1 MNLEESGGAGKSLTL
16 PMIEIRHVAK
26 DTRAAYDAIY
36 AGRGIRQPDEVW
48 DGLLDLLDVERGMT
62 LLDVAGG
69 EGGLARRATERGLIG
84 HVADLS
90 ARAVAVA
97 GAVGVAAVVGNGE
110 ALPYADATFDRVV
123 NFGSLEHYDE
133 PVAGA
138 AEMAR
143 VLRPGGRALIQV
155 PNAFGL
161 RWSVLHAWRHGD
173 VADDGQPI
181 QRYATRLGWQR
192 VLEAGGLS
200 IVSVLPFEDER
211 AAPRGLGGWVGAVRH
226 PTRAL
231 IPVAR
236 HLPVDMASMFLF
248 VCRRAIVADASLS
261 ADAGRSGSAHP
272 G

>member
-1 MNLEESGGAGKSLTL
+1 MTVNVHEQGVVGKSLTL
-16 PMIEIRHVAK
+16 PMIEIRHVAR
-26 DTRAAYDAIY
+26 DTRAAYEAIY

-48 DGLLDLLDVERGMT
+48 DGLLDLLDTEPGMT

-69 EGGLARRATERGLIG
+69 EGGLARRANERGLVG

-97 GAVGVAAVVGNGE
+97 GRAGVCAVVGNGE
-110 ALPYADATFDRVV
+110 ALPYADGTFDRVV
-123 NFGSLEHYDE
+123 NFGSLEHYDD

-143 VLRPGGRALIQV
+143 ILRPGGRALIQV

-192 VLEAGGLS
+192 VLEAGDLS
-200 IVSVLPFEDER
+200 IIDVLPFEDER
-211 AAPRGLGGWVGAVRH
+211 AAPHGVGGWVATLRH

-248 VCRRAIVADASLS
+248 VCRRAIMAADTGPASVDLPHVA
-261 ADAGRSGSAHP
+261 G
-272 G
+272 